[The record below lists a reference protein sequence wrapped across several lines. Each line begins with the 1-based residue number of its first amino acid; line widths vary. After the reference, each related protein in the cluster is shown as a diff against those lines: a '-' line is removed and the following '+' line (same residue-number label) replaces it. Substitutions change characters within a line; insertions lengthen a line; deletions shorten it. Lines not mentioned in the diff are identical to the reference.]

1 LKKGIVFSSYYF
13 TLAGNYCPPIK
24 MFLELKLEILA
35 EWPKGNPQNPSEV
48 RGSAMYIVA
57 GVFASIA
64 TATLAARVYSRLWIR
79 RYFGPDDALI
89 VIAC

>member
-13 TLAGNYCPPIK
+13 TLAGNYCLPIK
-24 MFLELKLEILA
+24 MFLELKLDILQ
-35 EWPKGNPQNPSEV
+35 EWPVGNPQNPSEK

-64 TATLAARVYSRLWIR
+64 TAALAARIYSRLWIR
-79 RYFGPDDALI
+79 RYLGPDDALI